1 MTVTESLSLLVLARK
16 QVKDLLARRDM
27 SIKVERSYT
36 ICEFL
41 YNKGGH
47 TDDPGSVERS
57 VE

>member
-1 MTVTESLSLLVLARK
+1 MTESLSLLVLARK
-16 QVKDLLARRDM
+16 QVKDLLARRADM

-47 TDDPGSVERS
+47 TDDPGSIE
-57 VE
+57 